1 MKPIHYLVTLILLVL
16 VNCSEEPNHSAL
28 EQMLKEEA
36 LEKSKI
42 SGDPKSVS
50 LEDLFEKE
58 YDRSETLVFEGYIG
72 EVPTTVSM
80 TGGKMSIRIFAR
92 RNQSVGGYVN
102 VDLPIGR
109 DPNQVKSLPAK
120 YTQSDL
126 HITADDRTQLG
137 VGDKIKIT
145 ANDFYSSTNY
155 CSLKGLKIEKVED
168 VFDDAVFKDAV
179 ALTNDLVNDTAVK
192 EVYGYMD
199 GVLSIPRVF
208 YTMDNFLALSFHNAT
223 NKEFEKVDVRIG
235 SGPSS
240 MNALP
245 SNYTPKDL
253 VIRDFKG
260 DEVKGLKQ
268 VRVYGT
274 WKRYSFVTSSGPG
287 GQYKV
292 EEIVVL

>member
-80 TGGKMSIRIFAR
+80 TGGKMSVRIFAR
-92 RNQSVGGYVN
+92 RNQSVGSYVN

-126 HITADDRTQLG
+126 HVTADDRTQLG

-208 YTMDNFLALSFHNAT
+208 YTMDNFLALSFDNAT

-260 DEVKGLKQ
+260 DEVKGLKK

>member
-80 TGGKMSIRIFAR
+80 TGGKMSVRIFAR
-92 RNQSVGGYVN
+92 RNQSVGSYVN

-126 HITADDRTQLG
+126 HVTADDRTQLG

-208 YTMDNFLALSFHNAT
+208 YTMDNFLALSFDNAT

>member
-80 TGGKMSIRIFAR
+80 TGGKMSVRIFAR
-92 RNQSVGGYVN
+92 RNQSVGSYVN

-208 YTMDNFLALSFHNAT
+208 YTMDNFLALSFDNAT

>member
-1 MKPIHYLVTLILLVL
+1 
-16 VNCSEEPNHSAL
+16 
-28 EQMLKEEA
+28 MLKEEA

-80 TGGKMSIRIFAR
+80 TGGKMSVRIFAR
-92 RNQSVGGYVN
+92 RNQSVGSYVN

-126 HITADDRTQLG
+126 HVTADDRTQLG

-208 YTMDNFLALSFHNAT
+208 YTMDNFLALSFDNAT